1 MCRKNVN
8 DMFIKFSFLYIFS
21 CLRYLCDFN
30 QCTVIYI
37 IHVCINNVLLKL
49 IHVCVNKLILK
60 LIYIIHVC
68 VNKVILKLI
77 HVRVNKVIL
86 KLIHVCVNKVI
97 MKLNILSHM
106 FMHILDI
113 YQSTAVCRTFFE

>member
-37 IHVCINNVLLKL
+37 IHVCVNKALLKL

-77 HVRVNKVIL
+77 HVRVNKVI
-86 KLIHVCVNKVI
+86 
-97 MKLNILSHM
+97 MKLNIFKSYVHAYIRYLSKHCCV
-106 FMHILDI
+106 
-113 YQSTAVCRTFFE
+113 QNFF